1 MKRSFMPNFIHSLD
15 ASNVHLLLN
24 NISNYKLP
32 IYTIHDCFASTPN
45 TMFKL
50 EKLVKNAFIE
60 IYFKDEG
67 YLLKL
72 HKHLV
77 ESILSATD
85 PIKMVDLIKKE
96 NIYLPLKT
104 HSENYY
110 STQILTN
117 LANTQITVMDRET
130 NELITLPD
138 LPSGYTSKNK
148 LLTSFIK
155 GLLNSKY
162 FIG

>member
-45 TMFKL
+45 TMFNL

-77 ESILSATD
+77 KSIVSATD
-85 PIKMVDLIKKE
+85 PIQIKYQNDKE
-96 NIYLPLKT
+96 NIVVPLNAK
-104 HSENYY
+104 SENFDFN
-110 STQILTN
+110 QITKN
-117 LANTQITVMDRET
+117 SANTQITVMDTET
-130 NELITLPD
+130 NDIINIPD
-138 LPSGYTSKNK
+138 MPSGYKDKNK
-148 LLTSFIK
+148 LLNSFIK